1 MEQETKRDRVRRLVL
16 TPLAEAGFRFP
27 RGTSDDAGKRDLD
40 RLADGLGY
48 LPDDKLDA
56 LRVSLMTKGQGTARC
71 FWPSYASVIGLAEAF
86 HPRPLTEVPEILR
99 WFKSAAGS
107 AALQGGRLVAEY
119 RFWERKK
126 RPPVSDQDRRRVA
139 EVAAD
144 WQRRAA
150 LTRERLADG
159 RGVAQDDQAWLN
171 WYEKT
176 EAMLRAMV
184 DGVEA

>member
-71 FWPSYASVIGLAEAF
+71 FWPSYASVIGLA
-86 HPRPLTEVPEILR
+86 
-99 WFKSAAGS
+99 
-107 AALQGGRLVAEY
+107 
-119 RFWERKK
+119 
-126 RPPVSDQDRRRVA
+126 
-139 EVAAD
+139 
-144 WQRRAA
+144 
-150 LTRERLADG
+150 DG